1 MDSDRDPIQPNAV
14 EIYVEWSF
22 HEETPG
28 HYDFDEDRDV
38 VGFVKIAQKCGLLVI
53 LRSGIIFN
61 HSYIFP
67 IPKARLLPVKNLPKN
82 F

>member
-38 VGFVKIAQKCGLLVI
+38 VGFVKIAKKCGLLVI
-53 LRSGIIFN
+53 LRSGITVTSFQ
-61 HSYIFP
+61 YQMQDY
-67 IPKARLLPVKNLPKN
+67 
-82 F
+82 